1 MGLEQFL
8 TEEDKIASLTEV
20 RNLLFRELY
29 ALCVRAAIDPD
40 TFEYENWEIP
50 SIDETNTL
58 LQQTYYAIAH
68 ASESIVIIDGKIG
81 K

>member
-40 TFEYENWEIP
+40 TFDYETWEIP
-50 SIDETNTL
+50 SINETNIL
-58 LQQTYYAIAH
+58 LQQTYHAIAH